1 MPWTSMLGLG
11 LLTDNLDVKLFDF
24 DFIFFLDIDQEPISK
39 LSKTLT
45 KCNHPERAF
54 QFRWL
59 IIKEND
65 TVFTILV
72 ALFSNHLN

>member
-39 LSKTLT
+39 VSKTLKKSLT
-45 KCNHPERAF
+45 LYVGLARLRFDVHF
-54 QFRWL
+54 
-59 IIKEND
+59 
-65 TVFTILV
+65 
-72 ALFSNHLN
+72 

>member
-39 LSKTLT
+39 LSKTMT
-45 KCNHPERAF
+45 KFDHPETLR
-54 QFRWL
+54 RLSLDGSSWWRYYP
-59 IIKEND
+59 
-65 TVFTILV
+65 TI
-72 ALFSNHLN
+72 

>member
-45 KCNHPERAF
+45 KFDHPE
-54 QFRWL
+54 
-59 IIKEND
+59 
-65 TVFTILV
+65 T
-72 ALFSNHLN
+72 

>member
-45 KCNHPERAF
+45 KFNHPERAF
-54 QFRWL
+54 QFR
-59 IIKEND
+59 
-65 TVFTILV
+65 
-72 ALFSNHLN
+72 